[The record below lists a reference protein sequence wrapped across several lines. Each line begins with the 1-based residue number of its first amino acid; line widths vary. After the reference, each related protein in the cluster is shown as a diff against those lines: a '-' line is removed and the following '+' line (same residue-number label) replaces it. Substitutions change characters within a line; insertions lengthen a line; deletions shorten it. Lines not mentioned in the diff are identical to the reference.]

1 MTSLRSRP
9 AQSSGNRLRWT
20 SVIIIA
26 TQDHEFCSREEKD
39 WPNFHHA
46 PKLSTDALGETKEDA
61 WNMKLIRWILA
72 LAILSIWAA
81 LIGTA
86 LFVAMYEPSSDVPE
100 GSAIVALA
108 GNAEPSGGIEGET
121 EARIRRAVELFK
133 DGAAPVLVVTGGT
146 DGESPPVA
154 TAMRDYAVEA
164 GVPENAILV
173 EDASHSTLQ
182 NALFTADLEG
192 LDLSQPI
199 IIVTHRYHLPR
210 ANASFRWAGFE
221 VVIGEAAD
229 NVAGF
234 AFSEGLLWESLK
246 WPWNALR
253 AAAASAAMAGNVP
266 RENYM
271 KYLE

>member
-46 PKLSTDALGETKEDA
+46 PKLSTDALGKTKEDA